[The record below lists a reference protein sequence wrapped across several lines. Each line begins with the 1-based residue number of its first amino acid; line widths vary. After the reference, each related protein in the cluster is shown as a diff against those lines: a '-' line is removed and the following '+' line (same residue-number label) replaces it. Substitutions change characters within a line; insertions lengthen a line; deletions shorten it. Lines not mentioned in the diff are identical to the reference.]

1 MATRSKSSG
10 RSDRE
15 SDSMEALKPLV
26 VLVLF
31 GTILYG
37 AYSVVQKGP
46 TPPADA
52 AASDAPPFAGTPAA
66 APQVE
71 LPPAAPKPPQ
81 SPL

>member
-1 MATRSKSSG
+1 MASRPRHSS
-10 RSDRE
+10 RSDRD

-46 TPPADA
+46 STTDGANQA
-52 AASDAPPFAGTPAA
+52 ATEAPPFAPPAVEVATA
-66 APQVE
+66 APTV
-71 LPPAAPKPPQ
+71 PAF
-81 SPL
+81 